1 MNKYLEILTGLIL
14 LLVPIY
20 TWMAIPGGYWELGTA
35 ALMVLKGGL
44 MWALLGIG
52 AMFLIIGLSD
62 LKD

>member
-1 MNKYLEILTGLIL
+1 MNKFLQILIGLIL

-20 TWMAIPGGYWELGTA
+20 TWITNWADFGTA
-35 ALMVLKGGL
+35 ATLFLKGGL
-44 MWALLGIG
+44 VWMFLLIG

>member
-1 MNKYLEILTGLIL
+1 MNKYLEILIGLVL

-20 TWMAIPGGYWELGTA
+20 TWITNWASFGDA
-35 ALMVLKGGL
+35 AMTFLKGGL
-44 MWALLGIG
+44 IWGLIGIG

>member
-1 MNKYLEILTGLIL
+1 MNKYLEILIGLIL

-20 TWMAIPGGYWELGTA
+20 MWIDNTAGFGTA
-35 ALMVLKGGL
+35 AILFLKGGL
-44 MWALLGIG
+44 VWIFIGIG